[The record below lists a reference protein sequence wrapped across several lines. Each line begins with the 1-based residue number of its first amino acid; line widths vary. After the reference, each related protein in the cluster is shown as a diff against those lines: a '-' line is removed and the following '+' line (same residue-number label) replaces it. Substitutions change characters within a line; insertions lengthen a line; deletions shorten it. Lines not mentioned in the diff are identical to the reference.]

1 MMLWWK
7 IMKYMSKGNRLTV
20 PVKKKTND
28 NMLCEILRHFERR
41 KRSFVQSKS
50 DTRMFI
56 MWKKMNWKPLNNENI
71 LLNLER
77 FHCIYFQLFYQSVSF
92 DSLVIFL
99 TIVIWWTNLG
109 EYHIIFDFVTN
120 DKIEQLF

>member
-1 MMLWWK
+1 
-7 IMKYMSKGNRLTV
+7 MSKGNRLTV

-56 MWKKMNWKPLNNENI
+56 M
-71 LLNLER
+71 
-77 FHCIYFQLFYQSVSF
+77 
-92 DSLVIFL
+92 
-99 TIVIWWTNLG
+99 
-109 EYHIIFDFVTN
+109 
-120 DKIEQLF
+120 